1 MIYILCM
8 VTGAALFVGGFFVGV
23 RTRRP
28 AVEPPPVEA
37 PLKEDVDRA
46 IAVQQQVANMLSYTG
61 RPQT

>member
-1 MIYILCM
+1 
-8 VTGAALFVGGFFVGV
+8 VGV
-23 RTRRP
+23 RARRP